1 MIYNAMA
8 QNTRRSALFVFA
20 MFVLLGLLGYA
31 VGQFVDAG
39 YWMSAAALVFAAFSS
54 LMSYYYGDRLV
65 LAMSRARP
73 AQRPEDAE
81 IINAVEGLCIAAGMP
96 APKVYVIDDTAPN
109 AFATGRDPAC
119 ASIAVTTGLV
129 QKMDRS
135 ELEGVIA
142 HELSHI
148 ANRDTLYMTLVAIL
162 AGAVILL
169 ADWSRR
175 WLWWGG
181 GRRRS
186 GRSSSGAGIIALV
199 AIVLMILAP
208 IFATLIQL
216 AISRQREFL
225 ADARGAMLTRYPE
238 GLAQALEK
246 IAADPE
252 PLEVANKATA
262 HMYIYNP
269 LRDHGGWLNSLF
281 STHPRIEERVSRLR
295 SM

>member
-1 MIYNAMA
+1 MIYDAMA
-8 QNTRRSALFVFA
+8 QNRRRSAVFVFA
-20 MFVLLGLLGYA
+20 MFALLGLLGYA
-31 VGQFVDAG
+31 VGEVTELG
-39 YWMSAAALVFAAFSS
+39 YSVPAAALIFAAFSS

-109 AFATGRDPAC
+109 AFATGRDPAH
-119 ASIAVTTGLV
+119 ASMAVTTGLV

-186 GRSSSGAGIIALV
+186 GRSSGAGIIALV
-199 AIVLMILAP
+199 AILLMILAP

-225 ADARGAMLTRYPE
+225 ADAKGAMLTRYPE
-238 GLAQALEK
+238 GLAKALEK

-281 STHPRIEERVSRLR
+281 STHPRIEERVARLR

>member
-1 MIYNAMA
+1 MIFDRVA
-8 QNTRRSALFVFA
+8 QNQRRSALLVFL
-20 MFVLLGLLGYA
+20 MFVLLGLLGYG
-31 VGQFVDAG
+31 VGEITGSG
-39 YWMSAAALVFAAFSS
+39 YSILVIALVVGTVSS
-54 LMSYYYGDRLV
+54 LISYYYGDRMV

-73 AQRPEDAE
+73 AQKPEDAE
-81 IINAVEGLCIAAGMP
+81 VINAIEGLAIAAGLP
-96 APKVYVIDDTAPN
+96 APKVYIIDDTAPN
-109 AFATGRDPAC
+109 AFATGRDPQH
-119 ASIAVTTGLV
+119 ASLAVTSGLI

-135 ELEGVIA
+135 ELEGVIS
-142 HELSHI
+142 HEMSHI
-148 ANRDTLYMTLVAIL
+148 ANRDILYMTLVAIL

-181 GRRRS
+181 RVRSRR
-186 GRSSSGAGIIALV
+186 SSGAGVIALV
-199 AIVLMILAP
+199 ALLLMILAP
-208 IFATLIQL
+208 IFAALIQM

-225 ADARGAMLTRYPE
+225 ADASGAQLTRYPE
-238 GLAQALEK
+238 GLARALEK

-281 STHPRIEERVSRLR
+281 STHPPIEERVARLR

>member
-1 MIYNAMA
+1 MIYSRIE
-8 QNTRRSALFVFA
+8 QNRRRSALFVFL

-31 VGQFVDAG
+31 VGEFTGVG
-39 YWMSAAALVFAAFSS
+39 YYMPVIAVVFAAISS
-54 LMSYYYGDRLV
+54 VLSYYYGDRLV

-73 AQRPEDAE
+73 ARKPEDAE
-81 IINAVEGLCIAAGMP
+81 VMNAVEGLAIAAGMP
-96 APKVYVIDDTAPN
+96 APQVYIIDDTAPN
-109 AFATGRDPAC
+109 AFATGRDAQH
-119 ASIAVTTGLV
+119 ASLAVTSGLI

-142 HELSHI
+142 HEMSHI
-148 ANRDTLYMTLVAIL
+148 ANRDVLYMTLVAIL

-181 GRRRS
+181 RGRGRR
-186 GRSSSGAGIIALV
+186 SSGAGIIALV
-199 AIVLMILAP
+199 AILLMILAP
-208 IFATLIQL
+208 IFAALIQL

-225 ADARGAMLTRYPE
+225 ADAGSAKLTRYPD
-238 GLAQALEK
+238 GLARALEK

-281 STHPRIEERVSRLR
+281 STHPPIEERVARLR